1 MQCTQLKL
9 DLLAAIA
16 WLPCLADLNLA
27 QFDQTASQR
36 GQSGLSWTMLNL
48 LASMHNLTALDLSY
62 VAISEDQV
70 PAGLSVWGVARSML
84 DLASPDG

>member
-16 WLPCLADLNLA
+16 RLPRLADLNLA
-27 QFDQTASQR
+27 QFDQTAGQR

-48 LASMHNLTALDLSY
+48 LASMHGLTALDLSY

-70 PAGLSVWGVARSML
+70 PARQLLRQRLKKKKAVFL
-84 DLASPDG
+84 PT